1 MSLRTI
7 VITGASGG
15 IGAELAKAW
24 AKPRTRLALS
34 GRDAAR
40 LAEVAAACGARGAVV
55 ETRTLDVRDRVALHG
70 WLAAVEAGGP
80 IDILV
85 ANAGVSAGLGPQRS
99 RESDADVRRLVEV
112 NMLATIDTVN
122 GAVEPMRARGGGR
135 IVIVASVA
143 GIRGYPDMPTY
154 SATKAG
160 LIAYGDAVRG
170 WLRPAGVTVTVVC
183 PGFVT
188 SPMSARHRGA
198 KPFEIG
204 ADRAAA
210 IVVRAAENRRPRV
223 DFPFLF
229 ALGAHLTRLMP
240 AALADFFMRPFAAR
254 VEPDPRGGID
264 PPRRDPPGGAG
275 G

>member
-1 MSLRTI
+1 
-7 VITGASGG
+7 
-15 IGAELAKAW
+15 
-24 AKPRTRLALS
+24 
-34 GRDAAR
+34 
-40 LAEVAAACGARGAVV
+40 VV
-55 ETRTLDVRDRVALHG
+55 ETQALDVRDRPALHG

-160 LIAYGDAVRG
+160 LIAYGDA
-170 WLRPAGVTVTVVC
+170 
-183 PGFVT
+183 
-188 SPMSARHRGA
+188 
-198 KPFEIG
+198 
-204 ADRAAA
+204 A

-254 VEPDPRGGID
+254 VEPDPRGDID
-264 PPRRDPPGGAG
+264 PPRRDPPGAAG